1 MNDEEI
7 VRLLKN
13 RDETALTE
21 INNKYGNKC
30 RAIAKEI
37 LGSDSDAQE
46 CFNDVLLRVWNNVPE
61 KTPEKLGAY
70 LATLAR
76 NDALDKYRG
85 QRRKKSIPPEQT
97 EPLENLENMAV
108 YDRKP
113 GDEEAAAEKIARF
126 LSEISAEKRNAF
138 ILRYYYE
145 LTEKEIGKKMGL
157 PTGTVSS
164 YISRTKKALKK
175 QLQKE
180 GIQV

>member
-61 KTPEKLGAY
+61 K
-70 LATLAR
+70 
-76 NDALDKYRG
+76 
-85 QRRKKSIPPEQT
+85 RRKKSIPPEQT

-180 GIQV
+180 GIHV